1 MKRKGRSVICTP
13 KNDLFTV
20 VLTPMGSPSLSWESR
35 DYRQGHVTSAGQRP
49 TGAGVKAQVRFS
61 NRPFCLMVL
70 DTWSDG
76 GSQSPQ
82 PALLNACLREAF
94 PGQSP
99 GREPWGN
106 NNPNAWGCLLP
117 QHGLN
122 RKKLGLLLSSI
133 FQQLPQASACEL
145 MALSSRDRL
154 CAAQGPRCRQLGRQ
168 WSIGPWRLP
177 VCPAVLALPL
187 PGATT
192 LGSRSPM
199 PEFPHL

>member
-35 DYRQGHVTSAGQRP
+35 DTDRAMWLVLANDLQGLGSKHRWDSPIAPSAWWSWTLDQ
-49 TGAGVKAQVRFS
+49 
-61 NRPFCLMVL
+61 MVVP
-70 DTWSDG
+70 
-76 GSQSPQ
+76 QSTQ